1 MSYLHH
7 IRACNSHD
15 LSGFLPFHVGPD
27 RVGWVRRELA
37 ERLIRFDDV
46 FAVEPERVSLLLGLG
61 DFESRSEA
69 MARVLD
75 ALVADGT
82 LSQLRGEDYPVMT
95 SWGQPP
101 LLKIDRAAVE
111 FFGVKSFGLHV
122 NGFVRRADGIHLW
135 VGKRATDRKIAPGKL
150 DNLVAG
156 GQPIG
161 LTLDENLV
169 KEAHEEAG
177 LSAEAARRAVPVGV
191 VSYLMESQAGLKPDT
206 LFLYDLEVAE
216 DFVPRNTD
224 GEVEHFM
231 LWSLDEVAQRVRD
244 TEDFKF
250 NVNLVIVDFLIRHGY
265 LKPEDADYPDLAIG
279 LRRAI

>member
-15 LSGFLPFHVGPD
+15 LSGFLPFHVGPG
-27 RVGWVRRELA
+27 RVGWVRHELA
-37 ERLIRFDDV
+37 QRLTRFNDV
-46 FAVEPERVSLLLGLG
+46 FTVEPERISLLAGLG
-61 DFESRSEA
+61 DFESRSDA

-82 LSQLRGEDYPVMT
+82 VSQLRDEDYPVLT

-101 LLKIDRAAVE
+101 LLKIDRAAVAL
-111 FFGVKSFGLHV
+111 FGIKSFGLHV

-135 VGKRATDRKIAPGKL
+135 VGKRATDREIAPGKL

-191 VSYLMESQAGLKPDT
+191 VSYLMESPAGLKPDT
-206 LFLYDLEVAE
+206 LFLYDLEVGE

-231 LWSLDEVAQRVRD
+231 LWPLDEVARRVRD

-250 NVNLVIVDFLIRHGY
+250 NVSLVIIDFLMRHGY
-265 LKPEDADYPDLAIG
+265 LKPEDAEYLDIAIG
-279 LRRAI
+279 LRRAV

>member
-15 LSGFLPFHVGPD
+15 LSGFRPFHVGSD
-27 RVGWVRRELA
+27 RVGWVRHELA
-37 ERLIRFDDV
+37 ERLTQFDDV
-46 FAVEPERVSLLLGLG
+46 FAVEPERVSLLAALSN
-61 DFESRSEA
+61 FESRSEA
-69 MARVLD
+69 VARVLD

-82 LSQLRGEDYPVMT
+82 VSHLRGEDYPVVT

-101 LLKIDRAAVE
+101 LLKIDRAAVAH
-111 FFGVKSFGLHV
+111 FGVKTFGLHV

-169 KEAHEEAG
+169 KEAQEEAG
-177 LSAEAARRAVPVGV
+177 LSAEAARQAVPVGV
-191 VSYLMESQAGLKPDT
+191 VSYLMENPAGLKPDT

-231 LWSLDEVAQRVRD
+231 LWPLDEVARRVRD

-250 NVNLVIVDFLIRHGY
+250 NVNLVIIDFLIRHGY
-265 LKPEDADYPDLAIG
+265 LKPEDAEYPDIAIG
-279 LRRAI
+279 LRRAL